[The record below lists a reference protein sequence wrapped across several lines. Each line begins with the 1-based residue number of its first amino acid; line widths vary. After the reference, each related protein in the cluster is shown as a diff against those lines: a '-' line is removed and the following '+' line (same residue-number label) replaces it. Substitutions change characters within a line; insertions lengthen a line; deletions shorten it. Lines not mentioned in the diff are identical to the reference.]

1 MNILDHS
8 RWASIYVV
16 VVDGTWFNIHAVLFM
31 EWMILLGGKKSA
43 KYKMMMARGLILLRI
58 KRCALRPL
66 IYTIS
71 LSIVGSNPVCAVKK

>member
-31 EWMILLGGKKSA
+31 EWMILLGEKNQPN
-43 KYKMMMARGLILLRI
+43 I
-58 KRCALRPL
+58 K
-66 IYTIS
+66 
-71 LSIVGSNPVCAVKK
+71 